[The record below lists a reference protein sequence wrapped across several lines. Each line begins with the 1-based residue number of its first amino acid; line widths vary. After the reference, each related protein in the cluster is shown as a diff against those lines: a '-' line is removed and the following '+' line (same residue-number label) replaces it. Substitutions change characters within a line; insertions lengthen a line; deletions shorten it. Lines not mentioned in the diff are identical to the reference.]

1 MTHLQNAA
9 SNLRK
14 RCYMDKEHVK
24 GAVDNAVGKTKEA
37 VGHAVGSKK
46 LETEGKVDQAKGAA
60 HNAAGN
66 VKDAINNK
74 G

>member
-1 MTHLQNAA
+1 
-9 SNLRK
+9 
-14 RCYMDKEHVK
+14 MDKEHLK

-37 VGHAVGSKK
+37 VGHVVGSKK
-46 LETEGKVDQAKGAA
+46 LETEGKIDQAKGAA